1 MNSVKKVE
9 KRFASRAERFKGLA
23 QQLRGAAGDSRLL
36 DSQLSRG
43 VGFVLRA
50 AAGVVEDRAAR
61 RFDQFGI
68 RQSLFSL
75 LVIIAEYP
83 GLKQHEIGQI
93 LAIQQPNLV
102 ALINE
107 LESMGLVSRE
117 ANAGDRRSYSL
128 VISAE
133 GSRIL
138 EQAKR
143 VHAEHERRVA
153 EAIAPMSLEEFK
165 AVLGRIVD
173 LSMDED

>member
-1 MNSVKKVE
+1 MDATKKVE

-36 DSQLSRG
+36 DSQLSQG

-75 LVIIAEYP
+75 LVIIDEYP

-107 LESMGLVSRE
+107 LEGMGLVSRT
-117 ANAGDRRSYSL
+117 ANIGDRRSYALTVTPAGEKIL
-128 VISAE
+128 VDA
-133 GSRIL
+133 R
-138 EQAKR
+138 K
-143 VHAEHERRVA
+143 VHAEHEAQVAAAIHPMSVEEFQATLRRV
-153 EAIAPMSLEEFK
+153 I
-165 AVLGRIVD
+165 D
-173 LSMDED
+173 LSMKD